1 MQAHVL
7 FLKPVQ
13 TGFPNDCDSRLLV
26 SALPAALRAA
36 ALARALWR
44 VRPVCGVQLPSA
56 SCCRVQTGLMCA
68 GDRLRCS
75 ALHQHTDRMQHGWR
89 PSMPV
94 AEPCRVATVLTAT
107 RKQMRRGKGP
117 SRSATLGRIHPH
129 CALQLSKLSVGHV
142 NAQTVIPVC
151 IGAASAAPRRMRTR
165 CLHGTAPSARTS
177 RPPLKAGPC
186 WAPCW

>member
-36 ALARALWR
+36 ALARALWS
-44 VRPVCGVQLPSA
+44 VRPVCGVQLPST
-56 SCCRVQTGLMCA
+56 SCCQVQLGLICA
-68 GDRLRCS
+68 CGRQRCS

-94 AEPCRVATVLTAT
+94 AESCRAATAPTAT
-107 RKQMRRGKGP
+107 QKQMWRGKGP
-117 SRSATLGRIHPH
+117 SRSATLD
-129 CALQLSKLSVGHV
+129 
-142 NAQTVIPVC
+142 
-151 IGAASAAPRRMRTR
+151 
-165 CLHGTAPSARTS
+165 TS
-177 RPPLKAGPC
+177 NHAVPC
-186 WAPCW
+186 SSQR